1 MSEIY
6 SLCRFVFYLCK
17 FFLENLQNFWMIS
30 CFWTWRSNYFFLYI
44 MYWWCVFYQTSLQD
58 ALKQKEDLKKEVYFL
73 RSELQQVRD
82 DRENQLAQV
91 QTLTSEIA
99 NYKELTGKSSKELDN
114 IMAKTNALEVC
125 CLVL

>member
-1 MSEIY
+1 M
-6 SLCRFVFYLCK
+6 
-17 FFLENLQNFWMIS
+17 
-30 CFWTWRSNYFFLYI
+30 
-44 MYWWCVFYQTSLQD
+44 
-58 ALKQKEDLKKEVYFL
+58 
-73 RSELQQVRD
+73 RD

>member
-1 MSEIY
+1 
-6 SLCRFVFYLCK
+6 
-17 FFLENLQNFWMIS
+17 
-30 CFWTWRSNYFFLYI
+30 